1 MKICKRCG
9 EVNEDENL
17 LCKNGHCLNKEFED
31 YEALKNKAKN
41 NLIRKEKLKSLLE
54 KAIFITYLAGV
65 LIAGIINFRNLSF
78 SNIILTIVLG
88 IVGIMCI
95 KFTSLV
101 FEIQHIFSLKDPS
114 VDNMADI
121 YESYLKVIGVLTLIY
136 SVYLL
141 FK

>member
-17 LCKNGHCLNKEFED
+17 LCKNGDCLNKEFED
-31 YEALKNKAKN
+31 YEALKN

-54 KAIFITYLAGV
+54 KAIFITYLLGV

-78 SNIILTIVLG
+78 SNIILTIVSG

-95 KFTSLV
+95 KFTSFV

-114 VDNMADI
+114 GDNMADI
-121 YESYLKVIGVLTLIY
+121 YESYLKVIGVLALIY

>member
-17 LCKNGHCLNKEFED
+17 LCKNGDCLSKEFED
-31 YEALKNKAKN
+31 YEAVKNKAKS

-54 KAIFITYLAGV
+54 KAIFTIYLAGV
-65 LIAGIINFRNLSF
+65 LIVCTTNFRNLSF
-78 SNIILTIVLG
+78 SNIISTTVLG

-95 KFTSLV
+95 KFTNLV
-101 FEIQHIFSLKDPS
+101 FEVQHIFSLKDS
-114 VDNMADI
+114 SGDNMADI
-121 YESYLKVIGVLTLIY
+121 YESYLKVIGVLALIY

>member
-17 LCKNGHCLNKEFED
+17 LCKNGDCLSKEFED
-31 YEALKNKAKN
+31 YEALKNKAKS

-54 KAIFITYLAGV
+54 KAIFTIYLAGV
-65 LIAGIINFRNLSF
+65 LVACTTNFRNLSF
-78 SNIILTIVLG
+78 SNIISTIVLG
-88 IVGIMCI
+88 IVGTMCI
-95 KFTSLV
+95 KFTNLV
-101 FEIQHIFSLKDPS
+101 FEVQHIFSLKDS
-114 VDNMADI
+114 SGDNMADI
-121 YESYLKVIGVLTLIY
+121 YESYLKVIGVLALIY

>member
-17 LCKNGHCLNKEFED
+17 LCKNGDCLSKEFKD
-31 YEALKNKAKN
+31 YEALKNKAKS

-54 KAIFITYLAGV
+54 KAIFTIYLAGV
-65 LIAGIINFRNLSF
+65 LIACTTNFRNLSF
-78 SNIILTIVLG
+78 SNIISTIVLG
-88 IVGIMCI
+88 IVGTMCI
-95 KFTSLV
+95 KFTNLV
-101 FEIQHIFSLKDPS
+101 FEVQHIFSLKDS
-114 VDNMADI
+114 SGDNMADI
-121 YESYLKVIGVLTLIY
+121 YESYLKVIGVLALIY

>member
-17 LCKNGHCLNKEFED
+17 LCKNGDCLNIEFED
-31 YEALKNKAKN
+31 YEALKNKTKN

-54 KAIFITYLAGV
+54 YLAGV
-65 LIAGIINFRNLSF
+65 LIAGTTNFRNLSF
-78 SNIILTIVLG
+78 SNIISTIVSG

-114 VDNMADI
+114 GDNMADI
-121 YESYLKVIGVLTLIY
+121 YESYLKVIGVVTLIY

>member
-17 LCKNGHCLNKEFED
+17 LCKNGECLSKEFED
-31 YEALKNKAKN
+31 YEAIKNKAKN
-41 NLIRKEKLKSLLE
+41 NLIRKEKLKSILE
-54 KAIFITYLAGV
+54 KAIFIIYLLVV
-65 LIAGIINFRNLSF
+65 LIAVILNFRNLSF

-88 IVGIMCI
+88 ISGIMCI

-101 FEIQHIFSLKDPS
+101 FEIQHIFSLKDS
-114 VDNMADI
+114 SGDNMADI
-121 YESYLKVIGVLTLIY
+121 YESYLKVIGVVTLIY

>member
-17 LCKNGHCLNKEFED
+17 LCKNGDCLSKEFKD
-31 YEALKNKAKN
+31 YEALKNKAKS

-54 KAIFITYLAGV
+54 KAIFTIYLAGV
-65 LIAGIINFRNLSF
+65 LVACTTNFRNLSF
-78 SNIILTIVLG
+78 SNIISTIVLG
-88 IVGIMCI
+88 IVGTMCI
-95 KFTSLV
+95 KFTNLV
-101 FEIQHIFSLKDPS
+101 FEVQHIFSLKDS
-114 VDNMADI
+114 SGDNMADI
-121 YESYLKVIGVLTLIY
+121 YESYLKVIGVLALIY

>member
-17 LCKNGHCLNKEFED
+17 LCKNGDCLNKEFED

-78 SNIILTIVLG
+78 S
-88 IVGIMCI
+88 
-95 KFTSLV
+95 KFTSFV

-114 VDNMADI
+114 GDNMADI
-121 YESYLKVIGVLTLIY
+121 YESYLKVIGVLALIY

>member
-17 LCKNGHCLNKEFED
+17 LCKNGDCLNKEFED

-41 NLIRKEKLKSLLE
+41 LE

-65 LIAGIINFRNLSF
+65 LIAGTINFRNLSF

-101 FEIQHIFSLKDPS
+101 FEIQHIFSLKDS
-114 VDNMADI
+114 SGDNMADI
-121 YESYLKVIGVLTLIY
+121 YESYLKVIGVVTLIY

>member
-9 EVNEDENL
+9 GVNEDENL
-17 LCKNGHCLNKEFED
+17 LCKNGDCLNKEFED
-31 YEALKNKAKN
+31 YEAIKNKAKN

-54 KAIFITYLAGV
+54 KAIFITYLLGV
-65 LIAGIINFRNLSF
+65 LIAGIINFRNLIF
-78 SNIILTIVLG
+78 SNIILTIVSG

-95 KFTSLV
+95 KFTSFV

-114 VDNMADI
+114 GDNMADI
-121 YESYLKVIGVLTLIY
+121 YESYLKVIGVLALIY
-136 SVYLL
+136 SFYLL

>member
-1 MKICKRCG
+1 
-9 EVNEDENL
+9 
-17 LCKNGHCLNKEFED
+17 
-31 YEALKNKAKN
+31 
-41 NLIRKEKLKSLLE
+41 SLLE

-65 LIAGIINFRNLSF
+65 LIAGIINFRNLIF
-78 SNIILTIVLG
+78 SNIILTIVSG

-95 KFTSLV
+95 KFTSFV

-114 VDNMADI
+114 GDNMADI
-121 YESYLKVIGVLTLIY
+121 YESYLKVIGVLALIY

>member
-1 MKICKRCG
+1 G
-9 EVNEDENL
+9 D
-17 LCKNGHCLNKEFED
+17 CLNKEFED
-31 YEALKNKAKN
+31 YEAIKNKAKN

-54 KAIFITYLAGV
+54 KAIFITYLLGV
-65 LIAGIINFRNLSF
+65 LIAGIINFRNLIF
-78 SNIILTIVLG
+78 SNIILTIVSG

-95 KFTSLV
+95 KFTSFV

-114 VDNMADI
+114 GDNMADI
-121 YESYLKVIGVLTLIY
+121 YESYLKVIGVLALIY

>member
-1 MKICKRCG
+1 MKICKICG
-9 EVNEDENL
+9 EINEDGNL
-17 LCKNGHCLNKEFED
+17 VCKNGDCLSKEFED
-31 YEALKNKAKN
+31 YEKVKN
-41 NLIRKEKLKSLLE
+41 NANNNLKRKEKLKSVLE
-54 KAIFITYLAGV
+54 KIIFVIYLIGV
-65 LIAGIINFRNLSF
+65 LIACMINFRNLSF

-101 FEIQHIFSLKDPS
+101 FEIQHIFSLKDS
-114 VDNMADI
+114 SGDNMADI
-121 YESYLKVIGVLTLIY
+121 YESYLKVIGVLALIY

>member
-1 MKICKRCG
+1 MKICKGCG

-17 LCKNGHCLNKEFED
+17 LCKNGDCLSKEFED
-31 YEALKNKAKN
+31 YEAVKNKAKS

-54 KAIFITYLAGV
+54 KAIFTIYLAGV
-65 LIAGIINFRNLSF
+65 LIACTTNFRNLSF
-78 SNIILTIVLG
+78 SNIISTIVWG

-95 KFTSLV
+95 KFTNLV
-101 FEIQHIFSLKDPS
+101 FEVQHIFSLKDS
-114 VDNMADI
+114 SGDNMADI
-121 YESYLKVIGVLTLIY
+121 YESYLKVIGVLALIY

>member
-17 LCKNGHCLNKEFED
+17 LCKNGYCLNKEFED

-41 NLIRKEKLKSLLE
+41 NLIRKEKLKSILE

-78 SNIILTIVLG
+78 SNIILTIFFL
-88 IVGIMCI
+88 
-95 KFTSLV
+95 
-101 FEIQHIFSLKDPS
+101 
-114 VDNMADI
+114 
-121 YESYLKVIGVLTLIY
+121 
-136 SVYLL
+136 
-141 FK
+141 

>member
-1 MKICKRCG
+1 MKICKICG
-9 EVNEDENL
+9 EINEDGNL
-17 LCKNGHCLNKEFED
+17 VCKNGDCLSKEFED
-31 YEALKNKAKN
+31 YEKVKN
-41 NLIRKEKLKSLLE
+41 NANNNLKRKEKLKSVLE
-54 KAIFITYLAGV
+54 KIIFVIYLMGV
-65 LIAGIINFRNLSF
+65 LIACMINFRDLSF

-101 FEIQHIFSLKDPS
+101 FEIQHIFSLKDS
-114 VDNMADI
+114 SGDNMADI